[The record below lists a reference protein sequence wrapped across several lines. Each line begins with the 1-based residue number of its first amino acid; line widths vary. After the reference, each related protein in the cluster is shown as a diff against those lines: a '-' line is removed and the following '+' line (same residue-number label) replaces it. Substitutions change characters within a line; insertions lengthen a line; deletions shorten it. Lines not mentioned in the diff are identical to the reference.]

1 MSIKH
6 VQEYRDP
13 VLANQIIAAIKKIAL
28 HEMRLMEVC
37 GTHTMSIFRH
47 GIRTVLPP
55 NITLM
60 SGPGCP
66 VCVTSQRDIDCFIAL
81 TTLENTIVTT
91 FGDLVRVPGTVSTL
105 QKEKAKGCDVRVVY
119 SVFDG
124 VEIAAQNPDKEVVF
138 CAVGFETTTPTV
150 AASILMA
157 QRRNITNFSIHA
169 AHKTTP
175 AVLCALLE
183 TPGVEIDGFLL
194 PGHVSVI
201 TGTDGYREVFERYR
215 VPSVIAGFE
224 PVDIL
229 TAVLM
234 LARQNESK
242 IPALENGYA
251 RAVADE
257 GNIKAKEITARV
269 FEPCEATW
277 RGIGP
282 IAKSGMALK
291 PEFASFNALDR
302 FDLNVPDAQEP
313 KGCACGE
320 ILMGLKTPEECPLYK
335 HRCTPAHP
343 VGPCMVS
350 SEGSCAAY
358 YRYQV

>member
-13 VLANQIIAAIKKIAL
+13 ALARGIIAAIKRIAL

-47 GIRTVLPP
+47 GIRTVLPS
-55 NITLM
+55 NITLL

-81 TTLENTIVTT
+81 TALENTIVTT
-91 FGDLVRVPGTVSTL
+91 FGDLMRVPGTVSTL
-105 QKEKAKGCDVRVVY
+105 QKEKAKGCDVRIVY

-124 VEIAAQNPDKEVVF
+124 VEIASKNPDKEVVF

-157 QRRNITNFSIHA
+157 QKRNISNFSIHA

-175 AVLCALLE
+175 AALGALME
-183 TPGVEIDGFLL
+183 TPGVDIDGFLL
-194 PGHVSVI
+194 PGHASVI
-201 TGTDGYREVFERYR
+201 TGPDGYREVFERYR
-215 VPSVIAGFE
+215 VPSVSAGFE

-242 IPALENGYA
+242 TPALENGYA
-251 RAVADE
+251 RAVAVE
-257 GNIKAKEITARV
+257 GNIKAKEIMAQV
-269 FEPCEATW
+269 FESCDAVW

-282 IAKSGMALK
+282 IAKSGMALR
-291 PEFASFNALDR
+291 PEFASFDALGR

-320 ILMGLKTPEECPLYK
+320 ILMGLKTPEACPLYK
-335 HRCTPAHP
+335 NRCTPAHP

-358 YRYQV
+358 YRYQT